1 METARGLRVEV
12 DPDLCIGS
20 GDCVR
25 AVPAAFDLDEDL
37 GIAIPRSGAAAAD
50 VGDLLE
56 AARACPTQAI
66 RVRRDGA
73 VLHESN

>member
-1 METARGLRVEV
+1 MEDRQGLQVEV
-12 DPDLCIGS
+12 DADLCIGS

-25 AVPAAFDLDEDL
+25 SVPGAFDLDEDL
-37 GIAIPRSGAAAAD
+37 GVAIPRRAAATAD
-50 VGDLLE
+50 LAALLE

-66 RVRRDGA
+66 RVRREGA